1 MVVSLCNA
9 SIALSDSLS
18 EMELKKMPERTTL
31 GVLLI
36 LAVLLFLGIGI
47 NYAQSQSQFVSLSSS
62 LSNITVTNQYTTN
75 LTSQTTVTSLTDV
88 TSQFTTS
95 VTSLTDVTSQ
105 FTTSVT
111 SLTDVTSQFTTS
123 DITSLFSTIIQDT
136 TVTSVTDITTISDTT
151 ITSITNEF
159 SGTFTRNSASC
170 SITSVSGVMTGLGF
184 SFVAEA
190 NEAFMT
196 LDFSIT
202 PPATANLYTLFQI
215 MYGDSTLPVCNHP
228 QSSYAYLVV
237 GNQFQQGQFSTL
249 TDAMALSQSITA
261 TGLTIG
267 TSYWVDLEAWSSTGA
282 TWIYGNAQ
290 LSLAY

>member
-105 FTTSVT
+105 FTTS
-111 SLTDVTSQFTTS
+111 

-170 SITSVSGVMTGLGF
+170 SITSTSGVMTGLGF